1 MGPELLQTEI
11 MSVTNVNGAFRSL
24 NPFNLQQMSS
34 AGTPAQSNFDEQLSS
49 ALSESLRRVGLD
61 TGEVNITIRNTGAS
75 DSARQILIT
84 YNSSAA
90 AAAAGRSVA
99 PTGIPTEPAASP
111 ADSALPAT
119 PWSPH
124 DGPRD
129 KRDGIA
135 VGGGRVLS
143 SGAPD
148 IQINSTAVQN
158 QYDYKGPGAFNPYFT
173 TPSNPLRPGYVA
185 GFENWFRG
193 ASVYG
198 GLNGPVPA
206 NKMFFAT
213 EEGAQEALRLVRE
226 YEPEATLTTVP
237 WGGGPYTA
245 SSDMFYVKLPNER
258 VMNAGL
264 ILSGYYHGGAGVTS
278 SSDEL
283 LAAAFHQG

>member
-1 MGPELLQTEI
+1 
-11 MSVTNVNGAFRSL
+11 MSVTNVNGGSGSSL
-24 NPFNLQQMSS
+24 NPFNLQQKTATGGAP
-34 AGTPAQSNFDEQLSS
+34 AGSNFDEQLSS
-49 ALSESLRRVGLD
+49 ALSESLRRVGLA

-75 DSARQILIT
+75 ESARQILIT
-84 YNSSAA
+84 YNSPSAA
-90 AAAAGRSVA
+90 TAAARTAI
-99 PTGIPTEPAASP
+99 PTGIAAETTPTPV
-111 ADSALPAT
+111 DSAVTET
-119 PWSPH
+119 PWSTH
-124 DGPRD
+124 DSPRD
-129 KRDGIA
+129 KRDGIPA
-135 VGGGRVLS
+135 GGGKVLS

-148 IQINSTAVQN
+148 IQANSTAVPN
-158 QYDYKGPGAFNPYFT
+158 QYNYKGPGAFNPYFT

-185 GFENWFRG
+185 GFDNWFRG

-226 YEPEATLTTVP
+226 YEPEATLTTMP

-258 VMNAGL
+258 VMNAGM

-283 LAAAFHQG
+283 LAAAFRQG